1 MANKQ
6 IRQERIELAKQI
18 IHKHP
23 EYGRRLVARDLR
35 KETGGALRD
44 SVILSLQR
52 EIFPIPVSM
61 ERKRRIRYKQKG
73 FLPFEAKEI
82 SRQVLVRAD
91 FLAKERN
98 KRERDHIRFVKR
110 FVAEGGTK
118 SNANKAWR
126 DSILDRYA
134 AEGWQLEDGTNDPW
148 QMFRA
153 IRAEAIK
160 LGTWKETPRYLKS
173 HRKLRTKLDKGDIKK
188 QRQRYRDRQSAKR
201 GNRKKRK

>member
-1 MANKQ
+1 MAKKQ
-6 IRQERIELAKQI
+6 IKEERIELAKQI

-52 EIFPIPVSM
+52 EIYPIPVSM

-73 FLPFEAKEI
+73 FLPFEAKAI
-82 SRQVLVRAD
+82 SRQVLVRAN
-91 FLAKERN
+91 FLGKERD
-98 KRERDHIRFVKR
+98 KRERAYNRFVKSY
-110 FVAEGGTK
+110 VEGGGTK
-118 SNANKAWR
+118 RNANKAWR
-126 DSILDRYA
+126 DSILDRYV

-160 LGTWKETPRYLKS
+160 LGTWEETPRYLKS
-173 HRKLRTKLDKGDIKK
+173 HRRERTKLDKGKIKE
-188 QRQRYRDRQSAKR
+188 QRQRYRERQLKKR
-201 GNRKKRK
+201 GNGKKRK